1 MTIPRGAAR
10 LAGVQAP
17 VMGLV
22 ADLIQQHPGTI
33 SLGQGVAHYGPPEAA
48 LRHVQDFIRTP
59 PAHGYG
65 YGTGR
70 KKLRAAIAEKLRAEN
85 QLDGEF
91 EVVVTAGSNMAYF
104 EAMLAITDPGDEVIL
119 IAPYYF
125 NHEMAVG
132 IADCRPVIV
141 QLGPNFVPDVDA
153 IKAHLSHRTRA
164 IVTVSPNN
172 PTGVVYSPA
181 LLQEINRL
189 CAESGIYH
197 ISDEAYEYFTFD
209 RTHHYSPGATPGAAG
224 HTISLYSFSK
234 SYGMAGWRLGYMALP
249 AHLLPAVKKIQDTNV
264 ICASLTSQHA
274 ALAALEV
281 GPDYCRQYL
290 AGFDEV
296 RKMVLERL
304 AGLEPRLHVAC
315 AKGAFYVFMNL
326 NTTLTSYAVCER
338 LIREYRV
345 AVIPGSTFGHAMPSI
360 RIAYGNLTEHA
371 IMEGMDRLCMGLR
384 VLLQ

>member
-22 ADLIQQHPGTI
+22 ADLIHQHPGTI
-33 SLGQGVAHYGPPEAA
+33 SLGQGVAHFGPPEAV
-48 LRHVQDFIRTP
+48 LRHVQDYIRTP

-70 KKLRAAIAEKLRAEN
+70 MKLRAAIAEKLRVEN
-85 QLDGEF
+85 QLDSEF

-104 EAMLAITDPGDEVIL
+104 EAMLAITDPGDEAIL
-119 IAPYYF
+119 LAPYYF

-141 QLGPNFVPDVDA
+141 QLGPSFVPDVDT
-153 IKAHLSHRTRA
+153 IKAHLSPRTRA

-172 PTGVVYSPA
+172 PTGVVYPA
-181 LLQEINRL
+181 SLLQEINRL
-189 CAESGIYH
+189 CGENGIYH

-209 RTHHYSPGATPGAAG
+209 GTKHFSPGATPGAVG

-264 ICASLTSQHA
+264 ICAALASQHA
-274 ALAALEV
+274 ALAALEA
-281 GPDYCRQYL
+281 GPGYCRQYL

-296 RKMVLERL
+296 RKLVLDSL
-304 AGLEPRLHVAC
+304 ASLGPRLQVAS

-338 LIREYRV
+338 LIKEYRV
-345 AVIPGSTFGHAMPSI
+345 AVIPGSTFGHVMPSI
-360 RIAYGNLTEHA
+360 RIAFGNLKKDA
-371 IMEGMDRLCMGLR
+371 IMEGMDRLCIGLHA
-384 VLLQ
+384 LLQ